1 MMEQQECLF
10 VDNKLFAE
18 SKRVERKR
26 LFGGMIR
33 DFRNRFCHYKS
44 DFQDAL
50 TLKTLP
56 TIVFVFLASITPA
69 VTFGGLMGQYT
80 EEAMGM
86 SETLIAQCICGII
99 FALFA
104 AQPMMIVSATG
115 PVLIFE
121 HSLYMLC
128 QAKDLDFLS
137 IRVYA
142 GFWIFVISIFVVAF
156 DGARMLVYTFA
167 ENPVLNYDSFLEI
180 YGNCRNKTFVMLNP
194 TYECRIGQPN
204 TALLSFI
211 AFISTF
217 AIACTFKAVRESYWF
232 GRHCRNFFGDYGV
245 AVAIFLVSGVVHGR
259 LNMPETLSFTNSE
272 SRGHRWLVIP
282 HFSTME
288 SRREASQLSLAAAL
302 LVFMLMF
309 AETEVTELLLLR
321 KETKLTKGGGMH
333 WDLLLMGFCALLCS
347 LTGLPWMCAA
357 AVQSLAHCGALTIN
371 ERKTPGGKL
380 APSRV
385 IEQRVT
391 ALAVAI
397 LTGMFARLGQ
407 HLQLPIASLFG
418 VFMYLGVMNL
428 INVQLVER
436 VTLFLRPVKYYPD
449 TNYVRKVSVCRI
461 HLFTVIQVLLLCGIY
476 AVKQSKQTALAFPFV
491 LLLFVIFRHLAIG
504 RIFTKGE
511 LEALDGEEDHEDEGE
526 GGNDCYGSA
535 PIPV

>member
-1 MMEQQECLF
+1 
-10 VDNKLFAE
+10 
-18 SKRVERKR
+18 
-26 LFGGMIR
+26 MIR
-33 DFRNRFCHYKS
+33 DFRSRFCHYKS

-156 DGARMLVYTFA
+156 DGARMLVYVTRFTEDVFA
-167 ENPVLNYDSFLEI
+167 VLISIIFFSESIKFL
-180 YGNCRNKTFVMLNP
+180 
-194 TYECRIGQPN
+194 RIA
-204 TALLSFI
+204 TLLSFI

-232 GRHCRNFFGDYGV
+232 GRH
-245 AVAIFLVSGVVHGR
+245 R

-309 AETEVTELLLLR
+309 AETEVTE
-321 KETKLTKGGGMH
+321 
-333 WDLLLMGFCALLCS
+333 
-347 LTGLPWMCAA
+347 
-357 AVQSLAHCGALTIN
+357 
-371 ERKTPGGKL
+371 
-380 APSRV
+380 V

-511 LEALDGEEDHEDEGE
+511 LEAVC
-526 GGNDCYGSA
+526 GNCSKLCFQKYVALWAHRKRS
-535 PIPV
+535 I